1 MYIYNMPYVERMQLC
16 KILDEQ
22 DRWEELATVHMQYD
36 LRTINVCIYK
46 FIYFFGTNYY
56 YYFR

>member
-1 MYIYNMPYVERMQLC
+1 MPYVERMQLC

-22 DRWEELATVHMQYD
+22 DRWQELATVHMQYD